1 MTDSA
6 VSKRAWRAE
15 FNLHRAKKSD
25 RFDRA
30 CFLTCNDCA
39 ASDSTAM
46 TDGARRDDIV
56 RAIRSG
62 NVAMNCDVSL
72 VIASFARDLETSH
85 ASVMEI
91 KGTRFESVV
100 WKEFREH
107 TTHPKVCE
115 AAIEQLSMRD
125 TRATRHPAVCTI
137 LNLIYSLPLSSFMPR
152 MNAFREMDSSCC
164 TPVCCPWSA
173 PVQFTLEKRER
184 VSFAHKWLLS
194 CATCLQTWPIRFKPA
209 SSPSLES
216 INCNVAQRT
225 SNDVISFLAEIIS
238 ARSTLQI

>member
-91 KGTRFESVV
+91 QGTRFESVV

-125 TRATRHPAVCTI
+125 TRATRHPVVCTI
-137 LNLIYSLPLSSFMPR
+137 FEFDLLFAALKLHAKNERIQRNGFELLHSS
-152 MNAFREMDSSCC
+152 
-164 TPVCCPWSA
+164 
-173 PVQFTLEKRER
+173 
-184 VSFAHKWLLS
+184 LLS
-194 CATCLQTWPIRFKPA
+194 MERSRAVHLGEERTRFVCSQMAFVVCHMFANLADSFQARFVAIVGINQLQRG
-209 SSPSLES
+209 
-216 INCNVAQRT
+216 
-225 SNDVISFLAEIIS
+225 AEN
-238 ARSTLQI
+238 